1 MDINPRILPG
11 PWKAGFALDLHTLSS
26 VAKEWQDYGIKYD
39 TTYTPI
45 GHEMYRLKYRREI
58 YRAEGIGVI
67 AGDFLKQQLPSWN
80 IHLIIPIPPSDIS
93 RKYQPVY
100 EIVNHVGRRCN
111 LPIDIDSLKKLKPTS
126 ELKRITEPAK
136 RKEVLDGAFSVQN
149 KSLKG
154 KNILLFDDLYRSGET
169 LNAVCNIVTN
179 QGKAKNVYVLT
190 ITKTRSKR

>member
-1 MDINPRILPG
+1 
-11 PWKAGFALDLHTLSS
+11 
-26 VAKEWQDYGIKYD
+26 
-39 TTYTPI
+39 
-45 GHEMYRLKYRREI
+45 MYRLKYRREI
-58 YRAEGIGVI
+58 YRAEAIGMI

-100 EIVNHVGRRCN
+100 EIANHVGRLCN
-111 LPIDIDSLKKLKPTS
+111 LPIDFDSLKKLKPTS
-126 ELKRITEPAK
+126 ELKRITESAK

-169 LNAVCNIVTN
+169 LNAVCNIVTY